1 MLALDSDATRGW
13 LDGIAYGPG
22 VHVSQLQLLARLPHG
37 YELRQY
43 PDLSHSL
50 AAMYPQ
56 PNWHRACKIVIL
68 SRFVALSVPLIQKSI
83 TISGALTHGRLVV
96 NPSPRRHSAIAR
108 MNMNSS
114 FSRAIGFGGYSEGA
128 SDDVNKCTTEVLLD
142 SVALAVSLTRR
153 VSLFQASGAHF
164 TSSRA
169 RPRPT

>member
-56 PNWHRACKIVIL
+56 PNWHRAW
-68 SRFVALSVPLIQKSI
+68 
-83 TISGALTHGRLVV
+83 ALTHGRLVV

-128 SDDVNKCTTEVLLD
+128 SDDVNKCKTEVLLD
-142 SVALAVSLTRR
+142 SVALAVSLTRH
-153 VSLFQASGAHF
+153 VSPFQASGAHF

>member
-56 PNWHRACKIVIL
+56 PNWHRAW
-68 SRFVALSVPLIQKSI
+68 
-83 TISGALTHGRLVV
+83 ALTHGRLVV

-128 SDDVNKCTTEVLLD
+128 SDDVNKCKTD
-142 SVALAVSLTRR
+142 ASLTDASRFGR
-153 VSLFQASGAHF
+153 ACRPAHAQPFQASGAHF

>member
-56 PNWHRACKIVIL
+56 PNWHRAW
-68 SRFVALSVPLIQKSI
+68 
-83 TISGALTHGRLVV
+83 ALTHGRLVV

-114 FSRAIGFGGYSEGA
+114 YSRAIGFGGYSEGV
-128 SDDVNKCTTEVLLD
+128 S
-142 SVALAVSLTRR
+142 LATVGPAISRGSLTRPLLTTGVGR
-153 VSLFQASGAHF
+153 RQQV
-164 TSSRA
+164 
-169 RPRPT
+169 